1 MNGSGE
7 DGERLAVAARPDSPR
22 AHSLNS
28 PQFDRLAPG
37 DIIRGR
43 VLRVSPDGQTLLQIG
58 PHQVRSDQPLGGRP
72 GDTLWFEVLPSLA
85 KNGDFQKTRAP
96 LLLRLLANESGAPQ
110 TAERA
115 PQGITAHL
123 KLPPSGRVAA
133 QASAT
138 PAPAEGQERVP
149 GPVLLVTNALQLVET
164 MRALSRKWIHPARR
178 RLAKAT
184 RRDTAAARIK
194 PQPGFDA
201 WAASSERA
209 PAGVEK
215 TISRAVDSS
224 WDDVAALKIDAGH
237 HEGGKVRINVQAP
250 DDGASKSEKGRTLT
264 ASVILDLEKT
274 GRIEVDVQMN
284 AHLIRVLFKVDTDAL
299 GEAIQ
304 SEIGRVRTALNH
316 LVAEVYC
323 RVQIDKQPNKGSDR
337 LDPVAL
343 TAKTGIDYMI

>member
-1 MNGSGE
+1 M
-7 DGERLAVAARPDSPR
+7 AVAARPDSPR

-37 DIIRGR
+37 DVIRGR

-58 PHQVRSDQPLGGRP
+58 PHHVRSDQPLGGRP

-85 KNGDFQKTRAP
+85 KSGDFQKTRAP

-149 GPVLLVTNALQLVET
+149 GPVLLVTNALQLGET

-194 PQPGFDA
+194 PPPRFDA
-201 WAASSERA
+201 RAASSDRS
-209 PAGVEK
+209 PAGAEK
-215 TISRAVDSS
+215 TISRPVDLS
-224 WDDVAALKIDAGH
+224 WNDAAGLTIDAGH
-237 HEGGKVRINVQAP
+237 DEGGQVRINVQAP
-250 DDGASKSEKGRTLT
+250 DDAASKTESGRTLT
-264 ASVILDLEKT
+264 ASVILDLENT

-299 GEAIQ
+299 GDAIQ

-316 LVAEVYC
+316 LVPEVYC
-323 RVQIDKQPNKGSDR
+323 RVQIDKQPIKGSDR

-343 TAKTGIDYMI
+343 KAKTGIDYMI